1 MEPTNEISA
10 LFTLIDDP
18 DEEVFGVVTNR
29 IVDYGKPIIPNLEH
43 LWETTEDSTIQ
54 ERIESIIHR
63 LHFSDL
69 SVEFKD
75 WSLAEE
81 PELLQGALLVS
92 KFQYPELITVP
103 VMHDIERLRRNIWL
117 ELNNYLTPLEQISII
132 SGIIYNYTGLT
143 GIETNYTDANAFL
156 LHKVLETKKGN
167 QVSNGILYLILCEM
181 LEIPVKALQLPG
193 QFILG
198 YMKEEPFGIP
208 YETAYEKVKFFIDPT
223 SGSVYTFKDV
233 DDYLKRIKAKVD
245 DSFFVPMD
253 NKHVIRYLLQESS
266 QCFSEEK
273 YCYKQKEL
281 LQLSSLL
288 DQSL

>member
-75 WSLAEE
+75 WSMAED

-92 KFQYPELITVP
+92 KFQYPELITAP
-103 VMHDIERLRRNIWL
+103 VLQDIEKLRRNIWL
-117 ELNNYLTPLEQISII
+117 ELNNYLTPLEQVSII
-132 SGIIYNYTGLT
+132 SGIIYNYTGLK
-143 GIETNYTDANAFL
+143 GIETDYTDANSFL

-208 YETAYEKVKFFIDPT
+208 YETAYEQVKFFIDPT
-223 SGSVYTFKDV
+223 SGAVYTFKEV
-233 DDYLKRIKAKVD
+233 DDYLKRIEAKGD
-245 DSFFVPMD
+245 DSFFEPMD
-253 NKHVIRYLLQESS
+253 NKQVIRHLLQESS

-273 YCYKQKEL
+273 HCYKQKEL

-288 DQSL
+288 DQAL

>member
-75 WSLAEE
+75 WSMAEE

-92 KFQYPELITVP
+92 KFQYPELITAP
-103 VMHDIERLRRNIWL
+103 VLQDIEKLRRNIWL

-132 SGIIYNYTGLT
+132 SGIIYNYTGLS
-143 GIETNYTDANAFL
+143 GVETDYTDANTFL

-198 YMKEEPFGIP
+198 YMKEEPFGIK
-208 YETAYEKVKFFIDPT
+208 YETAYEQVKFFIDPT

-233 DDYLKRIKAKVD
+233 DDYLKRIEAKGD
-245 DSFFVPMD
+245 DSFFLPMD
-253 NKHVIRYLLQESS
+253 NKQVIRHLLQESS

-281 LQLSSLL
+281 LQLSYLL
-288 DQSL
+288 DQSF